1 MSILSLVSDIREA
14 GKIAL
19 NRTEVVGLAIYGRK
33 YKLIYIIHF
42 CIHKIF
48 LFVKVY
54 VTAQES
60 KDDAN

>member
-1 MSILSLVSDIREA
+1 MSILSLVSDITEA

-19 NRTEVVGLAIYGRK
+19 DRTEVVGLAIYGRK
-33 YKLIYIIHF
+33 YRLIYIIHF